1 MCVVKSSS
9 WTQEEADPQQ
19 VFWLTEKL
27 VYSIIKNGMKD
38 YIAPQNK
45 TDLGGS
51 GKGNN
56 FSLSQL

>member
-1 MCVVKSSS
+1 M
-9 WTQEEADPQQ
+9 QEEADPQQ

-38 YIAPQNK
+38 DIAPKNK